1 MNAEIFDTH
10 AHYTSHR
17 FDADRTA
24 VLQALP
30 AGGVEIVSLYPVD
43 ENGLAEAGEEDKYVS
58 AGSRKTHRVKL

>member
-1 MNAEIFDTH
+1 MSAEIFDTH

-30 AGGVEIVSLYPVD
+30 AGGACSTAVR
-43 ENGLAEAGEEDKYVS
+43 S
-58 AGSRKTHRVKL
+58 ASKRWEV